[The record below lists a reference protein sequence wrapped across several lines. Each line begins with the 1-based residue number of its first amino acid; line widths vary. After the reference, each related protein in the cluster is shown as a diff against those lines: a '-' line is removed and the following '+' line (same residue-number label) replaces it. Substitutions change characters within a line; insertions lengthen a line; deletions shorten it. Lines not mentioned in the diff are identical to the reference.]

1 MCENE
6 TSYTLLIFVLILGF
20 LINPILPS
28 DFNELKIDIGGWNAQ
43 LNDLNHDLTSVGVR
57 VAHHIYGT

>member
-28 DFNELKIDIGGWNAQ
+28 DFNELKIDIGGWNARYAFIVKIRF
-43 LNDLNHDLTSVGVR
+43 LPSNS
-57 VAHHIYGT
+57 